1 MCYTAHSFFICVCEN
16 ICVYRKRKSYMKK
29 FNLLTI
35 AALSMTIGLL
45 GGCDGKG
52 NGDDPVTP
60 PDPEIP
66 DVFEEVSYQDYMA
79 ALEGKSRNDAPY
91 KKCLIN
97 GTVKE
102 YGESEVLA
110 SFADEPVRFTDGMSR
125 PLPRPQYSKNV
136 NTYAMSIVMSFATY
150 WSSDEDGMVLYL
162 NKGNKETPYMVK
174 AQEPVAEG
182 VWATTS
188 YVYNAYGVAVS
199 VKSVVNGTL
208 DPLVF
213 NAVDYKEIKD
223 LTFTWL
229 EKDMI
234 DSYENI
240 GYTAFHAKAQEFETA
255 DCEYQSGHASGTVGY
270 CNSETIVTL
279 ENDVLVPGSERFESV
294 SHFSELVEVF
304 HNRAS
309 NTPNYDSYYFYYSET
324 LDSLMAIMNMASDG
338 AVVERIKVWNNN
350 GLPTSV
356 KDTKYGNCEIYGSMR
371 IYDVALSY
379 SKDAATITLTV
390 LPGLGTWSDG
400 STSKTI
406 TVNVGAYL
414 GTAMAGFDFPTC
426 EGMTRRESFLAR
438 QDGRLIEYGVKLVDD
453 LTLIVP
459 FYESGSPTILT
470 FTEPSSVQIDVIGYT
485 STTPIMVYTTDG
497 SNDGFYFQSGTK
509 QTISYTFKDTKAPA
523 STKSLYVYGANV
535 ALGDSDGPFIKSN
548 CSLSSLTL
556 SGKSSVLDYAF
567 AYTCVESVSFQGST
581 LSSIGSHA
589 FAHCEYLTNFYCG
602 RVTSIGDY
610 AFADSGLS
618 GVFYSARN
626 AETVGENAFDECE
639 DLYGVIVNYTIVE
652 YKETYQWNRFIKN
665 NQVAPDGWDENWAGD
680 AHIVYGLTV
689 DSFLHDENN
698 VPVTGTVGGPNG
710 EDTISFAYYYPY
722 SETETYSAYVA
733 AYANNKITVMNQ
745 DLSLIYETTA
755 SEYQKTV
762 DGLEGGQYIIFE
774 VYGEENTNSSEYL
787 LNIQ

>member
-1 MCYTAHSFFICVCEN
+1 MCFTAHYFFIS
-16 ICVYRKRKSYMKK
+16 ICDNLLCKKGIFNMKK
-29 FNLLTI
+29 LNILSI
-35 AALSMTIGLL
+35 AALSMVIGLL
-45 GGCDGKG
+45 GGCDTGKG
-52 NGDDPVTP
+52 KDDPVTP
-60 PDPEIP
+60 PDPVVP
-66 DVFEEVSYQDYMA
+66 DEFKEVSYEDYMA
-79 ALEGKSRNDAPY
+79 ALEGKNFNDAPY

-125 PLPRPQYSKNV
+125 PLPRPQYSKDV

-150 WSSDEDGMVLYL
+150 WSSDEEGIVLYL

-199 VKSVVNGTL
+199 VKSVVNGTV

-240 GYTAFHAKAQEFETA
+240 GYTAFHAKALEFEAA
-255 DCEYQSGHASGTVGY
+255 DCDYQSGHASGTVGY
-270 CNSETIVTL
+270 CNSETTVTL
-279 ENDVLVPGSERFESV
+279 ENDVLIPGSERFESV

-309 NTPNYDSYYFYYSET
+309 STPEYDTYYFYYSES
-324 LDSLMAIMNMASDG
+324 LNSLMAIMNMASG
-338 AVVERIKVWNNN
+338 STVVERVIVWNNN
-350 GLPTSV
+350 GLPISV
-356 KDTKYGNCEIYGSMR
+356 KDTKYGNCEIFGSMR
-371 IYDVALSY
+371 VYDVTLSY
-379 SKDAATITLTV
+379 SKDAATVTLTV

-426 EGMTRRESFLAR
+426 EGMTRRDSFLAR
-438 QDGRLIEYGVKLVDD
+438 QDGRLIHYGVKLVDD

-459 FYESGSPTILT
+459 FYNGSGAPNILR
-470 FTEPSSVQIDVIGYT
+470 FTDPSSVQIDLVGYT
-485 STTPIMVYTTDG
+485 SSTPIIIYSTDG
-497 SNDGFYFQSGTK
+497 SNDGFYFQSGAK
-509 QTISYTFKDTKAPA
+509 QTISYTFKETKAPA
-523 STKSLYVYGANV
+523 STKELYVYGANIS
-535 ALGDSDGPFIKSN
+535 LGNADGPFIKSN
-548 CSLSSLTL
+548 CALSSLTL
-556 SGKSSVLDYAF
+556 NEKASVLDYAF

-602 RVTSIGDY
+602 RITSIGDH
-610 AFADSGLS
+610 AFAHSGLFGLFTS
-618 GVFYSARN
+618 AMYSD
-626 AETVGENAFDECE
+626 VIGEAAFDECG
-639 DLYGVIVNYTIVE
+639 DLYGVVVDYTNLE
-652 YKETYQWNRFIKN
+652 YKEDYQWNRFIKN
-665 NQVAPDGWDENWAGD
+665 KQIAPVEWDANWNGD
-680 AHIVYGLTV
+680 AKIVYELSEEDFYHGE
-689 DSFLHDENN
+689 DAI
-698 VPVTGTVGGPNG
+698 PITGAVGGPSG
-710 EDTISFAYYYPY
+710 EDTIAFVYSFPY
-722 SETETYSAYVA
+722 SETETYSLYVA
-733 AYANNKITVMNQ
+733 AYADNKVTLMQSDLTVIQEVAAPN
-745 DLSLIYETTA
+745 YE
-755 SEYQKTV
+755 QTV
-762 DGLEGGQYIIFE
+762 TGIPGGEYIIIE
-774 VYGEENTNSSEYL
+774 MYGAESINSNEYL
-787 LNIQ
+787 IHL